1 MDARWVMLRSIK
13 DLSGMPVR
21 KTGWHGIPNQT
32 KCVFF
37 QGCQPKRGLTLWG
50 KPKMIKITLP
60 KFNNVKI
67 GRNCLRNKRLI
78 VFKKTTCFRRHGN
91 LHGGSVD
98 GRNPVECANLANRG
112 INYLSPGARFL
123 PSTVSPN
130 TKPIR
135 KQHEVKQMIR

>member
-1 MDARWVMLRSIK
+1 
-13 DLSGMPVR
+13 
-21 KTGWHGIPNQT
+21 
-32 KCVFF
+32 
-37 QGCQPKRGLTLWG
+37 
-50 KPKMIKITLP
+50 MIKITLP
-60 KFNNVKI
+60 KFNNTQKPVKI

-78 VFKKTTCFRRHGN
+78 VSKKKKTFFRRHVN

-135 KQHEVKQMIR
+135 KQHEVKKNDPVERLKKGSMTNLHKFIKTEGLRPV